1 MKKQTVLMICGL
13 LLVGC
18 TNTTTETK
26 VATEAIEIGSSLEE
40 GATEM
45 TPLVAGDMS
54 NQDVWKKLLLA
65 SNDENIEIMTELV
78 ADDIEIHGSSG
89 AVIKG
94 SKKYIDLCREWFKAS
109 DPNWQIRFMIANA
122 VKNKDGNL
130 DQWLTT
136 SADYTDTDENGK
148 EVLEQHMYDVNF
160 ENGKIKKVHQYAQKK
175 SVETAE

>member
-18 TNTTTETK
+18 TNTTTDTK
-26 VATEAIEIGSSLEE
+26 DAAEAIEIGSGLEQ

-45 TPLVAGDMS
+45 TPIFAGDMS
-54 NQDVWKKLLLA
+54 NQDVWKKFVQA
-65 SNDENIEIMTELV
+65 ANDENLEIMTELE
-78 ADDIEIHGSSG
+78 ADDITIYGSGG
-89 AVIKG
+89 AVMKG
-94 SKKYIDLCREWFKAS
+94 SKNHIDYCREWFKAS
-109 DPNWQIRFMIANA
+109 DPDWQIRLMIANA
-122 VKNKDGNL
+122 EKNKDGNL

>member
-1 MKKQTVLMICGL
+1 MKRQTVLMICGL

-18 TNTTTETK
+18 TNTTLDTK
-26 VATEAIEIGSSLEE
+26 DAAEAIEIGSALEE
-40 GATEM
+40 GATER
-45 TPLVAGDMS
+45 TPVFAGDMS
-54 NQDVWKKLLLA
+54 NQDVWKKFIQA
-65 SNDENIEIMTELV
+65 VNDENLEIMSELV
-78 ADDIEIHGSSG
+78 TDDIEIRGSGG

-94 SKKYIDLCREWFKAS
+94 SKKYIDYCREWFKAS
-109 DPNWQIRFMIANA
+109 DPDWQIRLMIANA
-122 VKNKDGNL
+122 GKNKDGNL

>member
-1 MKKQTVLMICGL
+1 MICGL

-26 VATEAIEIGSSLEE
+26 VATEAIEIGSALEE
-40 GATEM
+40 GATER
-45 TPLVAGDMS
+45 TPVFAGDMS
-54 NQDVWKKLLLA
+54 NQDVWKKFIQA
-65 SNDENIEIMTELV
+65 VNDENLEIMSELV
-78 ADDIEIHGSSG
+78 TDDIEIRGSGG

-94 SKKYIDLCREWFKAS
+94 SKKYIDYCREWFKAS